1 MIKFTLI
8 FIAVAIAVAA
18 FVGLILFLLG
28 LVKCAGMIS
37 RAEEEIEARR
47 IGHV

>member
-8 FIAVAIAVAA
+8 FIAVTIAVAA

-28 LVKCAGMIS
+28 LAKSAGMIS
-37 RAEEEIEARR
+37 RAEEEEAR
-47 IGHV
+47 GVDYE